1 MTKVIKTI
9 SNDILV
15 ENICFIPTMGSLH
28 DGHLSLV
35 DLGKKTNL
43 KTLVSIFL
51 NRRQFNDIKDFENYP
66 NPLDSDVQK
75 LYDRGVDYI
84 FVPEE
89 DYIYPSSGI
98 ETVSPNEI
106 GRVLEGYSRPGHFEG
121 VLTVV
126 KRLFDL
132 IQPSYSVFGKKD
144 AQQLFLIKNM
154 IREFDLNIQI
164 IEGDIIRDKNGLALS
179 SRNNHLSSNAKLNA
193 SCIFD
198 TLIKAAESIYSIKDY
213 EEAIKEGSRNFVK
226 NEIVLDYLELV
237 DTENFKSPNKYS
249 KKLKLL
255 IAAYVENIRLI
266 DNIDIEICKK
276 IIAIDIGNTETTVGI
291 GNKVGWDSYRFTT
304 RDANTSDELL
314 ALFNSTFNLDFDT
327 KNQISGSIICS
338 VVPQVTN
345 NMFQAVEKYLESAPI
360 VVGPGIKTGLKVNID
375 NPKELAPDRIAN
387 SVAVYKR
394 AKSDVLIVDLG
405 TATTFDVVN
414 EKKEYLGGA
423 IAPGIRIS
431 LDALTSKTA
440 SLKSVELDL
449 PKKVVGK
456 NTYEAIQS
464 GLIYGHASM
473 IDSMIEKLLQELG
486 TIPKIIITGG
496 LSKTIQPALNLSAE
510 YEEDLTLIGLE
521 EIYNL
526 NN

>member
-1 MTKVIKTI
+1 M
-9 SNDILV
+9 
-15 ENICFIPTMGSLH
+15 
-28 DGHLSLV
+28 
-35 DLGKKTNL
+35 
-43 KTLVSIFL
+43 
-51 NRRQFNDIKDFENYP
+51 
-66 NPLDSDVQK
+66 
-75 LYDRGVDYI
+75 
-84 FVPEE
+84 
-89 DYIYPSSGI
+89 
-98 ETVSPNEI
+98 
-106 GRVLEGYSRPGHFEG
+106 
-121 VLTVV
+121 
-126 KRLFDL
+126 
-132 IQPSYSVFGKKD
+132 
-144 AQQLFLIKNM
+144 
-154 IREFDLNIQI
+154 
-164 IEGDIIRDKNGLALS
+164 
-179 SRNNHLSSNAKLNA
+179 
-193 SCIFD
+193 
-198 TLIKAAESIYSIKDY
+198 
-213 EEAIKEGSRNFVK
+213 
-226 NEIVLDYLELV
+226 
-237 DTENFKSPNKYS
+237 
-249 KKLKLL
+249 
-255 IAAYVENIRLI
+255 
-266 DNIDIEICKK
+266 KK

-291 GNKVGWDSYRFTT
+291 RNKDGWDSYRFTT

-314 ALFNSTFNLDFDT
+314 ALFNSTFNLDINK
-327 KNQISGSIICS
+327 KNQIFGSIVCS

-345 NMFQAVEKYLESAPI
+345 NMFQAVEKYLESPPI

-375 NPKELAPDRIAN
+375 NPKELGPDRIAN
-387 SVAVYKR
+387 SVAGYKI

-423 IAPGIRIS
+423 IAPGIKIS

-486 TIPKIIITGG
+486 TVPKIILTGG
-496 LSKTIQPALNLSAE
+496 LSKTIQPALNLSAV